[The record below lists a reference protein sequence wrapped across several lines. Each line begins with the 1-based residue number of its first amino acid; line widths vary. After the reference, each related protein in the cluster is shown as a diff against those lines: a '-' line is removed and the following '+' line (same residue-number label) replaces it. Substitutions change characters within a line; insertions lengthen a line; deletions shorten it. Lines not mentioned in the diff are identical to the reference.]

1 MDTSDEVRQIVLD
14 LANRGVETDPA
25 VRELLVCFGDHRVSV
40 VLARQTLSDSEV
52 SGDTVARAIA
62 LLDIA
67 LVRGSWTC

>member
-1 MDTSDEVRQIVLD
+1 VDTSDEVRQIVLD

-40 VLARQTLSDSEV
+40 VLARQTLADSEV